1 MFFILSKA
9 LLFLITPAFWLG
21 LSILGALFLKNERW
35 KKRLKWTS
43 IGLFIFFTNSV
54 IFSSFC
60 GLWEI
65 PGTKIDKVKQHDVA
79 IVLGGFSDY
88 NNDLD
93 ELTIYRQADR
103 IFQAITL
110 YRTGKVKK
118 ILISGDSGYITD
130 RGLHEARQMKAVL
143 VKWGFPPEDILTE
156 DTSKNTH
163 ENAAESAK
171 LLKKH
176 KELKSYLLVTSGTHM
191 RRSLACFEK
200 EGLKCTPFST
210 DLLTNQT
217 GNYHWDQ
224 YIIPSMDNFSY
235 WNKLIKEMVGYV
247 AYSMAGYI

>member
-9 LLFLITPAFWLG
+9 LLFLITPVFWLG
-21 LSILGALFLKNERW
+21 LAVLGALFLKNEIW
-35 KKRLKWTS
+35 KKRMKWTAV
-43 IGLFIFFTNSV
+43 IMFFFFSNSV

-60 GLWEI
+60 RLWEI
-65 PGTKIDKVKQHDVA
+65 PGTKISTVEHHDVA
-79 IVLGGFSDY
+79 IVLGGMSDY
-88 NNDLD
+88 NNDLE

-130 RGLHEARQMKAVL
+130 RGLHEARQMKSVL

-156 DTSKNTH
+156 DISKNTH

-171 LLKKH
+171 ILKEH
-176 KELKSYLLVTSGTHM
+176 KDLKSYLLVTSGTHM
-191 RRSLACFEK
+191 RRSLACFKK
-200 EGLKCTPFST
+200 EGLNCTPFST
-210 DLLTNQT
+210 DLITNQT

-224 YIIPSMDNFSY
+224 YFIPSMDNFSY

>member
-9 LLFLITPAFWLG
+9 LLFLITPVFWLG
-21 LSILGALFLKNERW
+21 LAILGALFLKNEVW
-35 KKRLKWTS
+35 KKRMKWTS
-43 IGLFIFFTNSV
+43 IGLFVFFSNSV
-54 IFSSFC
+54 IFSMLC
-60 GLWEI
+60 GLWEV
-65 PGTKIDKVKQHDVA
+65 PGTKIKDVKKHDVA
-79 IVLGGFSDY
+79 IVLGGMSDY

-110 YRTGKVKK
+110 YKTGKVKK

-130 RGLHEARQMKAVL
+130 RGLHEARQMKSIL

-156 DTSKNTH
+156 EISKNTH
-163 ENAAESAK
+163 ENAQESAK

-176 KELKSYLLVTSGTHM
+176 PELKSYILVTSGTHM
-191 RRSLACFEK
+191 KRSLACFKK

-217 GNYHWDQ
+217 WSFHWDQ

-235 WNKLIKEMVGYV
+235 WNKLIKEMVGYI
-247 AYSMAGYI
+247 AYSMVGYI

>member
-9 LLFLITPAFWLG
+9 LLFLITPVFWLG
-21 LSILGALFLKNERW
+21 LAILGALFLKNEVW
-35 KKRLKWTS
+35 KKRMKWTS
-43 IGLFIFFTNSV
+43 IVLFLFFSNSV
-54 IFSSFC
+54 IFSLFC
-60 GLWEI
+60 GLWEV
-65 PGTKIDKVKQHDVA
+65 PGTKMRDVKPHDVA
-79 IVLGGFSDY
+79 IVLGGMSDY

-110 YRTGKVKK
+110 YKTGKVKK

-130 RGLHEARQMKAVL
+130 RGLHEARQMKSIL

-156 DTSKNTH
+156 ELSKNTH
-163 ENAAESAK
+163 ENAQESVK
-171 LLKKH
+171 ILKKH
-176 KELKSYLLVTSGTHM
+176 PEWKSFILVTSGTHM
-191 RRSLACFEK
+191 KRSLACFKK

-217 GNYHWDQ
+217 GSFHWDQ
-224 YIIPSMDNFSY
+224 YFIPSMDNFSY